1 MDASGSPMD
10 ASMFASVKTS
20 AASAVVSPKLEVI
33 SRLRSGLRHAPP
45 ILFVH
50 GAWHGAWCWDEFF
63 LSYFAAHGF
72 EAHALSLRA
81 HGASEGRAQLH
92 RSRIRHY
99 VEDVAAVV
107 AGFSSAPILVGHSM
121 GGFVVQKF
129 LETQSSPAAFLLAS
143 IPPAGARSMY
153 ARLMRNQP
161 LDMLRANATFSLLPF
176 ISDPDRAR
184 RLLFSAAMSRDD
196 VVRYHRQLQ
205 DESMLGALDCLALER
220 VAVSQV
226 RSPVHVM
233 GAADDA
239 VVVDHEIRATARAY
253 GTEAIVFDNVAHDMM
268 LDPSWR
274 IVADSMIEKLDAQFG

>member
-1 MDASGSPMD
+1 
-10 ASMFASVKTS
+10 MFASVKTS

-81 HGASEGRAQLH
+81 HGASEGRTQLH

-143 IPPAGARSMY
+143 IPPAGAVDVCAAHAQST
-153 ARLMRNQP
+153 ARHAQG
-161 LDMLRANATFSLLPF
+161 ANATFSLLPF

-205 DESMLGALDCLALER
+205 DEAMLGALDCLALER

-226 RSPVHVM
+226 RSPVHVI

>member
-1 MDASGSPMD
+1 MD

-81 HGASEGRAQLH
+81 HGASEGRTQLH

-161 LDMLRANATFSLLPF
+161 LDMLRGRMRRSVFCRSYRTLIERGGSSSPPRCHGMTLSATTGSCRTSLC
-176 ISDPDRAR
+176 SAR
-184 RLLFSAAMSRDD
+184 STAW
-196 VVRYHRQLQ
+196 
-205 DESMLGALDCLALER
+205 
-220 VAVSQV
+220 
-226 RSPVHVM
+226 RSNGWP
-233 GAADDA
+233 
-239 VVVDHEIRATARAY
+239 
-253 GTEAIVFDNVAHDMM
+253 
-268 LDPSWR
+268 
-274 IVADSMIEKLDAQFG
+274 